1 MASPFTVFRKHQKVL
16 IAVAGLMAMIA
27 FVFLP
32 MVLQSM
38 GHRGAAANPVV
49 VSTKQ
54 CGNLKD
60 SDLYRMRGRRQ
71 RLLRFLETAL
81 QSTGEDR
88 MIVVAKWRQLRQMI
102 GDTSERE
109 TVNRWLMA
117 RHAQQ
122 MGMTVGDEVINDF
135 LQGWTDNRL
144 GKEQFARLYKQAST
158 SEEEVFN
165 TLHDE
170 LLANEAM
177 RMFWTSVVAT
187 SPGQRWDYYQRLNRR
202 VSVETAPVAVEQF
215 VSQIAEP
222 SEAQLKEFFEQ
233 YKGNYASP
241 ESPEPGF
248 RVPRK
253 VAIQYVKADY
263 AKFTDPQAV
272 TDEQIEAYYKENR
285 DRDYQNFELPG
296 LDDTTLPPLDAAPKP
311 GASAEKPAPPSES
324 PKTPEAAQP
333 KAEEPKK
340 PEAVEPKPE
349 EPKKPEAAEPKPPTN
364 EKPAPSEQ
372 KEEAK
377 KDVAPKEPAGDAKG
391 EEAPKKS
398 SSVRRA
404 TPARLV
410 SMEQADTSQEDAAK
424 KDEPKKDEAE
434 KAPAEPAKEPE
445 KAKPDEKP
453 KLELPAL
460 PPSLPGLETKPPSE
474 ADAGKT
480 PQEVKTPTPPTPP
493 PAQSAEPKP
502 KYKPLAEVQDEIRRI
517 LARKKADERIMA
529 VLSPIQS
536 KMSKFR
542 SELILWNTK
551 EEDQKSA
558 KPELGLAALAQ
569 AGNLSF
575 YETPLASALE
585 VSGLDIGKSRV
596 EGQEEFLRVIFE
608 AQPEY
613 QPGISQDSDQ
623 NYYLFWKTAETE
635 EKVSNFD
642 DEGVRDEVLAAWKRV
657 QARELALKKAS
668 QLAEQARRGGK
679 SLEAAIGKEPGIVVS
694 KDGPF
699 SWLTGG
705 TVPTTMHR
713 DPLRISRVD
722 HVELAG
728 NDFMRTVYGLKVG
741 EIGVAM
747 NQPKTVAYVVQLK
760 ETTPSDS
767 VLWQMFKADD
777 YSKYA
782 SVASGDESAMY
793 RAWLDGL
800 HKAAGLK
807 WEREADQRQAP

>member
-1 MASPFTVFRKHQKVL
+1 
-16 IAVAGLMAMIA
+16 
-27 FVFLP
+27 
-32 MVLQSM
+32 
-38 GHRGAAANPVV
+38 
-49 VSTKQ
+49 
-54 CGNLKD
+54 
-60 SDLYRMRGRRQ
+60 
-71 RLLRFLETAL
+71 
-81 QSTGEDR
+81 
-88 MIVVAKWRQLRQMI
+88 
-102 GDTSERE
+102 
-109 TVNRWLMA
+109 
-117 RHAQQ
+117 
-122 MGMTVGDEVINDF
+122 
-135 LQGWTDNRL
+135 
-144 GKEQFARLYKQAST
+144 
-158 SEEEVFN
+158 
-165 TLHDE
+165 
-170 LLANEAM
+170 
-177 RMFWTSVVAT
+177 MFWTSVVAT

-215 VSQIAEP
+215 VGQIAEP

-248 RVPRK
+248 RVPKK
-253 VAIQYVKADY
+253 VALQYVKADY

-311 GASAEKPAPPSES
+311 GASAEKPTPPSEAPKTPEAAEPKVEE

-377 KDVAPKEPAGDAKG
+377 KDVVPKEPAGDAKG
-391 EEAPKKS
+391 EETPKKS

-404 TPARLV
+404 TPDAPGLDGTSGHLPGRRGEEGRAQEGRPARGRRGAGRAETGGLGDREETGGRAGQGAGE
-410 SMEQADTSQEDAAK
+410 SEAGR
-424 KDEPKKDEAE
+424 EAE
-434 KAPAEPAKEPE
+434 ARVARPAAVLARPGNETAVGSRRRQDAPRGQDPDGPTSPPA
-445 KAKPDEKP
+445 A
-453 KLELPAL
+453 
-460 PPSLPGLETKPPSE
+460 
-474 ADAGKT
+474 
-480 PQEVKTPTPPTPP
+480 

-502 KYKPLAEVQDEIRRI
+502 KYKPLAEVKDEIRRI

-551 EEDQKSA
+551 EEDQKPA
-558 KPELGLAALAQ
+558 KPELSLAALAQ

-575 YETPLASALE
+575 HETPLASALE

-635 EKVSNFD
+635 EKVPNFD

-657 QARELALKKAS
+657 QARELALKKAG

-679 SLEAAIGKEPGIVVS
+679 SLEAADRQGA
-694 KDGPF
+694 
-699 SWLTGG
+699 
-705 TVPTTMHR
+705 R
-713 DPLRISRVD
+713 DRRL
-722 HVELAG
+722 EG
-728 NDFMRTVYGLKVG
+728 RTV
-741 EIGVAM
+741 
-747 NQPKTVAYVVQLK
+747 QLADRRNRAHHDVSRSACGSAGW
-760 ETTPSDS
+760 TTSSWPATTSCGRS
-767 VLWQMFKADD
+767 TA
-777 YSKYA
+777 
-782 SVASGDESAMY
+782 
-793 RAWLDGL
+793 
-800 HKAAGLK
+800 
-807 WEREADQRQAP
+807 